1 MHGNLTIPIVSVMP
15 FETRITQS
23 QGYLHRTPFVDLH
36 AHSSLGVRRYRK
48 PSCHEIQMLLIH
60 AVLVRKQTLD
70 IIVCTKLP
78 SLVSFCLLHKDFRG
92 QCRRILILDDAF
104 GL

>member
-1 MHGNLTIPIVSVMP
+1 
-15 FETRITQS
+15 
-23 QGYLHRTPFVDLH
+23 
-36 AHSSLGVRRYRK
+36 
-48 PSCHEIQMLLIH
+48 MLLIH

-92 QCRRILILDDAF
+92 QYRRILILDDAF